1 MSKEEVKFIGKMIL
15 DEVLELYATVME
27 PQEAKQALDEALEK
41 AKSVPRVDRSD
52 ETEMV
57 AEQAD
62 ALVDI

>member
-27 PQEAKQALDEALEK
+27 PQEAKQALSEALEK
-41 AKSVPRVDRSD
+41 AKSMPRVDRSD
-52 ETEMV
+52 ETEV
-57 AEQAD
+57 VTEQAD